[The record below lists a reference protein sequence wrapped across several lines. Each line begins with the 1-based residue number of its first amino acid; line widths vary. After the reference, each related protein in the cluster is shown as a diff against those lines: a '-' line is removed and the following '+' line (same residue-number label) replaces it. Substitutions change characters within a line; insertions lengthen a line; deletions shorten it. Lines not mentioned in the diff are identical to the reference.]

1 MSRRAVLLSLLIV
14 TTVSPVLAGDTIPL
28 APAETGVTVRQ
39 IEGEDEILV
48 VTVSEVQLDAIE
60 IEGRRWAVVRVPR
73 AHNSMDYG
81 YPSLPYLPAEYLLG
95 GKDSIELELID
106 STVRHV
112 DLGSHG
118 YAGVAPSKGHFDRTV
133 DPDSV
138 PWLFDEKAYR
148 SPDPYPTIDVE
159 VDSPF
164 ISGPIRGQ
172 ALRLPVA
179 R

>member
-28 APAETGVTVRQ
+28 TPGETGVTVRQ
-39 IEGEDEILV
+39 IEGDDEILV

-73 AHNSMDYG
+73 GHNSMVRG
-81 YPSLPYLPAEYLLG
+81 FPSLPFVPAEYLLG
-95 GKDSIELELID
+95 GKDAIDLELIA
-106 STVRHV
+106 STLHHV
-112 DLGSHG
+112 DLAAYGF
-118 YAGVAPSKGHFDRTV
+118 AGVAPSKGHFNRTV

-148 SPDPYPTIDVE
+148 SPEPYPT
-159 VDSPF
+159 VDAQLDPPF
-164 ISGPIRGQ
+164 ISGPVR
-172 ALRLPVA
+172 A
-179 R
+179 